1 MKKIYIKPSVSV
13 YSVDFEPFLI
23 SGSGGIGK
31 DEGPDGGGG
40 DPEGPEDETIWPT
53 SLWD

>member
-1 MKKIYIKPSVSV
+1 MKKTYIKPSITV
-13 YSVDFEPFLI
+13 YFADLEPLLAV
-23 SGSGGIGK
+23 SGGIGK
-31 DEGPDGGGG
+31 DQTDDGGGS

>member
-1 MKKIYIKPSVSV
+1 MKKIYIKPSITV
-13 YSVDFEPFLI
+13 YSVDFEPLLV
-23 SGSGGIGK
+23 GSGGVGK
-31 DEGPDGGGG
+31 DEGPDWGTC